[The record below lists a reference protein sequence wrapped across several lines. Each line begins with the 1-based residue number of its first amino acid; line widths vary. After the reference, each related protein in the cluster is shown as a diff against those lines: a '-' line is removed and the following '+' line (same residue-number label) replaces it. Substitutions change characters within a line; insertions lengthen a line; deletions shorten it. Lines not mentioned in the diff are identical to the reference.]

1 MSDVLTEQLL
11 KIIPELS
18 LKKKRAILELLKQD
32 EEETIS
38 LEEWKQQLLKT
49 SIWSEEDLKGISEA
63 REVINSWKP
72 REFF

>member
-49 SIWSEEDLKGISEA
+49 SIWSEEDLKGISGA